1 MTVAAYCGARKRQGE
16 GNCKRP
22 SGWGTDHPGAGYC
35 KLHGG
40 STRDQSVGAMA
51 EQARRQIARLD
62 LPPTDDPL
70 GELAKVTAQVVAWKD
85 AMAEQV
91 NSLTSLRYESLVT
104 GGGSGEQ
111 LRSEVALFERAL
123 DRCEKFLTAMAK
135 LNIDERLARVT
146 EKQAA
151 MAEKALLATLGDLGM
166 DASQQAVACE
176 HLGRHLSLVS

>member
-22 SGWGTDHPGAGYC
+22 AGWGTGHVGTGCC

-40 STRDQSVGAMA
+40 STRDQSVAA
-51 EQARRQIARLD
+51 LVEQARSEIARLD
-62 LPPTDDPL
+62 LPPTDDPM
-70 GELAKVTAQVVAWKD
+70 GELAKVTAQVVGWKD
-85 AMAEQV
+85 KMAEQV
-91 NSLTSLRYESLVT
+91 NALTSLRYESF
-104 GGGSGEQ
+104 GEGSSGEQ

-135 LNIDERLARVT
+135 LNIDERLTRVT

-151 MAEKALLATLGDLGM
+151 MAEKALLATLGEMGM
-166 DASQQAVACE
+166 DLPAQAEACE
-176 HLGRHLSLVS
+176 KLGRHLSLVS

>member
-1 MTVAAYCGARKRQGE
+1 MAAYCGAKKRQGE

-22 SGWGTDHPGAGYC
+22 AGWGTPHVGFGHC

-40 STRDQSVGAMA
+40 STRDQSVAA
-51 EQARRQIARLD
+51 AVEQAHQQIARLD
-62 LPPTDDPL
+62 LPPTDDPI

-91 NSLTSLRYESLVT
+91 NNLTSLRYESF
-104 GGGSGEQ
+104 GEGSSGEQ

-146 EKQAA
+146 IKQAA
-151 MAEKALLATLGDLGM
+151 LAEKALLATLGEMGLDLP
-166 DASQQAVACE
+166 QQAEACE
-176 HLGRHLSLVS
+176 KLGRHLSLVS